1 MLQSAAASPSTQ
13 HRECTP
19 GIIPGTDRY
28 TRVRKYRYFRYRG
41 IRDLRT
47 QIPRKIPAD
56 RERKVASSFSVLW
69 IPRWPLYLKKNRG
82 AMGSRTCL
90 TLRDPSPGP
99 GIVPARLGRYK
110 DPAFPRHWRI
120 LRGRG
125 FFLRATGH
133 PPSHPST
140 SPGFFHTFLADR
152 YLTGPGF
159 NTAHIFLE

>member
-1 MLQSAAASPSTQ
+1 MLRMRPTHA
-13 HRECTP
+13 
-19 GIIPGTDRY
+19 
-28 TRVRKYRYFRYRG
+28 RG

-159 NTAHIFLE
+159 NTAHIFFRMKDTTASTRQSQPTEWQMRRGGLSS